1 MSSGQ
6 WGEIPENEVDHEL
19 VGIIVK
25 WENTASN
32 VNIVKGKIVS
42 IDINGKNIY
51 EVVNGKIQDLYFMV
65 I

>member
-6 WGEIPENEVDHEL
+6 WGEIPENGVDHEL
-19 VGIIVK
+19 VSIILK

-32 VNIVKGKIVS
+32 VNIVNGKIVS

-51 EVVNGKIQDLYFMV
+51 EVVNGKIQA
-65 I
+65 